1 MAGSRAFKKPIKE
14 NRFEEALQVAR
25 QQAENGAQ
33 MLDVN
38 MDDGMINGVEAMTT
52 FLHLLMAEPDIARLP
67 VVVDSSKW
75 EVIEAGLK
83 CQRPKRGQLHFFK
96 GRRNRVFTPG
106 KIAKRLGAVVIV
118 MAFDEEGQ
126 ATTFERRTAICSRA
140 YRLLTEKAGFQPEEI
155 VFDPNILTIATG
167 MEEHNDYG
175 VDFIARSG
183 GSKKTFREHW

>member
-1 MAGSRAFKKPIKE
+1 MAGSRAFKKLIKE

-83 CQRPKRGQLHFFK
+83 CLQGPKRGQLHFFK

-106 KIAKRLGAVVIV
+106 KNCQK
-118 MAFDEEGQ
+118 
-126 ATTFERRTAICSRA
+126 
-140 YRLLTEKAGFQPEEI
+140 
-155 VFDPNILTIATG
+155 TG
-167 MEEHNDYG
+167 CCL
-175 VDFIARSG
+175 S
-183 GSKKTFREHW
+183 